1 MFDLFKRIFN
11 NEDYKRLIDNTLS
24 LFSLQGLNYILPLI
38 TFPYLTRVLGPDN
51 YGLIAFSTAFI
62 GYFQILSDYG
72 FNFSATKEISTNRY
86 NKDNISKIFSS
97 VMITKLLLV
106 ILSFIVM
113 TLIVFSFNKFRS
125 DWLLYYFTFGLIIG
139 NLLLPTWFFQG
150 LEKMRYISILNIGAT
165 IIFTISIFL
174 FVHKSSDYLYVPLIN
189 SIGTIIVGII
199 ALRVIFKDFKVK
211 LIIPSLK
218 DIKHQINEGW
228 HVFISTLSISQYTI
242 ANIFILGFFATPTI
256 VGYYSVA
263 DKIIKTASGLFTPI
277 SQSTYPY
284 ICNLVTKS
292 ETDALNFI
300 KRIVIILGIFSFVI
314 SLLILLLASPIL
326 SILAG
331 NQYNQSVLLIQIMA
345 FLPFIIALSNVFG
358 IQTMLTFNLKK
369 QFSKIYLMAAI
380 INIILIFVLAPIY
393 KDVGVSIVV
402 VITETFVTIAMFLYL
417 KKAGI
422 NIFSYN

>member
-1 MFDLFKRIFN
+1 MFELFKRIFN
-11 NEDYKRLIDNTLS
+11 NDDYRRLIDNTLS

-38 TFPYLTRVLGPDN
+38 TFPYLTRVLGPEN

-72 FNFSATKEISTNRY
+72 FNFSATKEISTNRH

-97 VMITKLLLV
+97 VMITKFLLV

-174 FVHKSSDYLYVPLIN
+174 FVHQSSDYLYVPIIN

-218 DIKHQINEGW
+218 DIKHQIKEGW

-263 DKIIKTASGLFTPI
+263 DKIIKTAAGLFTPI

-314 SLLILLLASPIL
+314 SLLILLFASPIL
-326 SILAG
+326 YLLAG
-331 NQYNQSVLLIQIMA
+331 NQYKQSVLLIQIMA

-380 INIILIFVLAPIY
+380 INIILIFLLAPLY
-393 KDVGVSIVV
+393 KDIGVSIVV
-402 VITETFVTIAMFLYL
+402 VITEMFVTLAMFLYL

-422 NIFSYN
+422 NLFSSD